1 MTRDDILHFFENRQT
16 QWRARDARG
25 LAGGHSADGTVVSPM
40 FGALGSRAEIAQSYE
55 QLFTSFPDWLF
66 KSEELIVDGDR
77 VAQHFVAT
85 ATHVGEFM
93 GLPGTN
99 RHGRIEGVMLYEMK
113 DGAIFREQRLYDF
126 SALLIQIGVLRSK
139 PNF

>member
-1 MTRDDILHFFENRQT
+1 MNRDEVIKFFEARQLD
-16 QWRARDARG
+16 WRARNPDA
-25 LAGGHSADGTVVSPM
+25 LARHYHENGTVVSPM
-40 FGALGSRAEIAQSYE
+40 FGALHGRVEIADAYRR
-55 QLFTSFPDWLF
+55 LFTTFPDWFF
-66 KSEELIVDGDR
+66 KNEELIIDGPR
-77 VAQHFVAT
+77 IAQHFVAT

-99 RHGRIEGVMLYEMK
+99 RHGRLEGMLLMTMK
-113 DGAIFREQRLYDF
+113 DGLIEHEQRLYDF

>member
-1 MTRDDILHFFENRQT
+1 MTREEIVRFFDLRLQD
-16 QWRARDARG
+16 WRARNPER
-25 LAGGHSADGTVVSPM
+25 LAAGHAVDGTVVSPM
-40 FGALGSRAEIAQSYE
+40 FGALHGRVEITDSYLR
-55 QLFTSFPDWLF
+55 LFDTFPDWFF
-66 KSEELIVDGDR
+66 KSEELIIDGQR

-93 GLPGTN
+93 GSPGTN
-99 RHGRIEGVMLYEMK
+99 RHGRIEGVLLYTMK
-113 DGAIFREQRLYDF
+113 DGLILHEQRQYDY

>member
-1 MTRDDILHFFENRQT
+1 MTRDEIVGFFERRQLD
-16 QWRARDARG
+16 WRARNPET
-25 LAGGHSADGTVVSPM
+25 LSAGHTEDGTVVSPM
-40 FGALGSRAEIAQSYE
+40 FGALHGRAEIADSYRK
-55 QLFTSFPDWLF
+55 LFATFPDWFF
-66 KSEELIVDGDR
+66 KNEELIIDGSR
-77 VAQHFVAT
+77 VAQHFIAT

-99 RHGRIEGVMLYEMK
+99 RHGRLEGVLLYTMK
-113 DGAIFREQRLYDF
+113 DGLIFHERRQYDY